1 MSIKLSNIH
10 FAYFEEGKEILPGL
24 TASFDAEHLTVLTGA
39 SGCGKSTLLYLAA
52 GLYPHSAGILRNGE
66 IEVEGKEPGALSPR
80 CRAGLVGMM
89 FQNPELQFCM
99 DTVENELIFC
109 LENLQLPP
117 EEITAR
123 MEKALDFV
131 GIAELRSRTLN
142 SLSGGERQK
151 AMLACLT
158 ALEPQWLLLDEPF
171 ANIDDTSA
179 RSIAQKLKQLHDERG
194 TGILA
199 VDHRLENWL
208 EIADEVRIM
217 ENGLLRP
224 EVLDGHAP
232 DADLLEACGVIVPG
246 RSYLTTGHS
255 ELNEKDG
262 FEQAKAEARK
272 KVTPETERLL
282 EEDKT
287 DIGWENDAWKDD
299 RQENDNRE
307 NDIRKGDSRENNS
320 RARGRN
326 DGEVVLRLRD
336 LSLSYGKR
344 PILTGVTQDFRA
356 GRIYAIVGPSGCG
369 KSSLFHALLGVCP
382 YRGTAKVLNYDLKRQ
397 RRQTVGLIGF
407 VTQSPQDQ
415 FVSDTVR
422 QEIEV
427 GLKGRTDAGE
437 QSERILREIRLWRYR
452 DISPY
457 LLSQGQQRRLGVAA
471 LMACDCRVLICDEP
485 TYAQDRRSTIAIMEN
500 LCAAARERNTALIFS
515 THDPRLARDY
525 ADEILELR
533 EGRLIPCEA

>member
-24 TASFDAEHLTVLTGA
+24 TAAFDAERITVLTGA

-52 GLYPHSAGILRNGE
+52 GIYPHSAGILRNGE

-131 GIAELRSRTLN
+131 GIAKLRSRTLN

-158 ALEPQWLLLDEPF
+158 ALDPQWLLLDEPF

-224 EVLDGHAP
+224 EILDGRAP

-246 RSYLTTGHS
+246 RSYLTAGRS
-255 ELNEKDG
+255 ELTEKDG
-262 FEQAKAEARK
+262 SEKAKAEARK
-272 KVTPETERLL
+272 KVMPEAERNANEMVLSL
-282 EEDKT
+282 
-287 DIGWENDAWKDD
+287 KD
-299 RQENDNRE
+299 
-307 NDIRKGDSRENNS
+307 
-320 RARGRN
+320 
-326 DGEVVLRLRD
+326 LC
-336 LSLSYGKR
+336 LSYGKR

-397 RRQTVGLIGF
+397 RRRTAGLIGF

-533 EGRLIPCEA
+533 EGRLMSCEA